1 MTIKSLYSNISG
13 WSCIDR
19 WSFICCRSWV
29 YNAVKSFLKAETA
42 DQIIS
47 KKKKASIRKEF
58 PSEYLN
64 KTLNE
69 IEKDVKAGKARAKK
83 AKKLLTDKRFNK

>member
-1 MTIKSLYSNISG
+1 M
-13 WSCIDR
+13 
-19 WSFICCRSWV
+19 
-29 YNAVKSFLKAETA
+29 KAETA